1 MFLGDSH
8 IALVVRETGRRV
20 RSYLDTI
27 LILGLELESMLILAP
42 LFPDPWVCFFVRTY
56 WGGWRDVCSWWEV
69 TEVAKA

>member
-42 LFPDPWVCFFVRTY
+42 LFPDPWVCFFCQDLL
-56 WGGWRDVCSWWEV
+56 GGMAGCL
-69 TEVAKA
+69 